1 MATLSKFNTLYNY
14 LTSDYLFDA
23 QKFEKQFNL
32 YPVNSAER
40 IRMILD
46 IPYDGCYTINGK
58 RFCKSGNSFLCN
70 DKQINARQLNDI
82 LGSSF
87 KSPENNIEKTKIQI
101 EKSGF
106 EVEIGEQPNI
116 LIVKGAYT
124 LNGQLKDD
132 VLSINQDGSIINI
145 LTNQTYNNIKEYLDI

>member
-1 MATLSKFNTLYNY
+1 
-14 LTSDYLFDA
+14 
-23 QKFEKQFNL
+23 
-32 YPVNSAER
+32 
-40 IRMILD
+40 MILD

-87 KSPENNIEKTKIQI
+87 KSPENNIEKIKIQI

-132 VLSINQDGSIINI
+132 VLAINQDGSIINI